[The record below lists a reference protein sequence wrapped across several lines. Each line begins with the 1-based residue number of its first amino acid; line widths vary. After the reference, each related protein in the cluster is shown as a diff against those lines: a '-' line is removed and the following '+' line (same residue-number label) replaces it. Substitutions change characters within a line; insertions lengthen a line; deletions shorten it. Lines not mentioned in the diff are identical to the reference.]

1 MDENKNETV
10 PVFAQDIPRYK
21 KFVELVKFITQAV
34 GDANIPMASKAIT
47 YYLLLSLFPAF
58 IILGNLI
65 PLLHLDR
72 PTVVSYVE
80 FILPENLHDTF
91 IPVIEKVITS
101 SNTGILSVGII
112 VALWAM
118 SRGLNTAQL
127 SMNQAYGLDIN
138 SLFVNQ
144 TFLNYII
151 RRGLAFIMTF
161 FLIVIAVAVI
171 IVFTFGQTVL
181 NWLISLIEVKGL
193 QTALDEFMR
202 WKWPLAIVIMFL
214 IVFALFYFLPN
225 VQLKLH
231 YVLLGTII
239 TTAGILILSQLFSYY
254 LKYFGSAWDNY
265 GTIGAIIIFL
275 LWINMSV
282 TIFLFGNAVNVGF
295 AEASKGPYLRK
306 NTGRLSTYLRM
317 YENNRQGDK

>member
-1 MDENKNETV
+1 MDENKNKS
-10 PVFAQDIPRYK
+10 IPIFKQPISRTQK
-21 KFVELVKFITQAV
+21 LIGFIKCVAQAV
-34 GDANIPMASKAIT
+34 GDANIPMASKAVT

-58 IILGNLI
+58 IIVGNLI
-65 PLLHLDR
+65 PLLRLDR
-72 PTVVSYVE
+72 PTVVSYIE
-80 FILPENLHDTF
+80 FILPENLHEYF

-101 SNTGILSVGII
+101 SNTGILSAGIV
-112 VALWAM
+112 VALWAI

-138 SLFVNQ
+138 SLFANQ

-151 RRGLAFIMTF
+151 RRALAFIMTF
-161 FLIVIAVAVI
+161 FLIVIAVVVI
-171 IVFTFGQTVL
+171 IAFTFGQIFL
-181 NWLISLIEVKGL
+181 NWLISLIELQAL
-193 QTALDEFMR
+193 QTVLDEFMR
-202 WKWPLAIVIMFL
+202 WKWPLAIVIIFL

-225 VQLKLH
+225 VHLKLH
-231 YVLLGTII
+231 YILLGSII
-239 TTAGILILSQLFSYY
+239 ATTGMLALSQIFSYY

-295 AEASKGPYLRK
+295 AEASQGPYLRK
-306 NTGRLSTYLRM
+306 NTGRLSTYLKLH
-317 YENNRQGDK
+317 EINKG

>member
-21 KFVELVKFITQAV
+21 KFVGLVKFITQAV
-34 GDANIPMASKAIT
+34 GDANIPMASKAVT

-58 IILGNLI
+58 IIVGNLI

-80 FILPENLHDTF
+80 FILPENLHNTF

-161 FLIVIAVAVI
+161 FLIVIAVAVV

-181 NWLISLIEVKGL
+181 NWLISLIEVKAL

-231 YVLLGTII
+231 YVLLGLYNAA
-239 TTAGILILSQLFSYY
+239 TTVVCFKNVTSHNCSYC
-254 LKYFGSAWDNY
+254 FRA
-265 GTIGAIIIFL
+265 
-275 LWINMSV
+275 
-282 TIFLFGNAVNVGF
+282 
-295 AEASKGPYLRK
+295 
-306 NTGRLSTYLRM
+306 
-317 YENNRQGDK
+317 

>member
-1 MDENKNETV
+1 MDENNNEEL
-10 PVFAQDIPRYK
+10 PIFKQSIPRRQ
-21 KFVELVKFITQAV
+21 KFVGFVKCVAQAV
-34 GDANIPMASKAIT
+34 SDANIPMASKAVT

-58 IILGNLI
+58 IIVGNLI

-72 PTVVSYVE
+72 PTIVSYIE
-80 FILPENLHDTF
+80 FILPENLHEYF

-101 SNTGILSVGII
+101 SNTGILSAGIV
-112 VALWAM
+112 VALWAI

-138 SLFVNQ
+138 SLFANQ

-171 IVFTFGQTVL
+171 IVFTFGQIFL
-181 NWLISLIEVKGL
+181 NWLISLIELQAL
-193 QTALDEFMR
+193 QTVLDEFMR

-225 VQLKLH
+225 VHLKLH
-231 YVLLGTII
+231 YILLGSVIA
-239 TTAGILILSQLFSYY
+239 TTGMLLLSQIFSYY

-295 AEASKGPYLRK
+295 AEASQGPYLRK
-306 NTGRLSTYLRM
+306 NTGRLSTYL
-317 YENNRQGDK
+317 KLH

>member
-1 MDENKNETV
+1 MDENKNK
-10 PVFAQDIPRYK
+10 PIPIFEQSISRRQ
-21 KFVELVKFITQAV
+21 KFIGFVKCVAQAV
-34 GDANIPMASKAIT
+34 SDANIPMASKAVT

-58 IILGNLI
+58 IIVGNLI

-72 PTVVSYVE
+72 PTVVSYIG
-80 FILPENLHDTF
+80 FILPENLHEYF
-91 IPVIEKVITS
+91 IPLIEKVITS
-101 SNTGILSVGII
+101 SNTGILSVGIV
-112 VALWAM
+112 VALWAI

-151 RRGLAFIMTF
+151 RRALAFIMTF

-171 IVFTFGQTVL
+171 IVFTFGQIFL
-181 NWLISLIEVKGL
+181 NWLIDLIELQAL
-193 QTALDEFMR
+193 QTVLDEFMR

-225 VQLKLH
+225 VHLKLH
-231 YVLLGTII
+231 YILLGSVIA
-239 TTAGILILSQLFSYY
+239 TTGMLGLSQIFSYY

-295 AEASKGPYLRK
+295 AEASQGPYLRK
-306 NTGRLSTYLRM
+306 NTGRLSTYLKSH
-317 YENNRQGDK
+317 ETNKG